1 MVLTGFLPS
10 FFLLLPRTA
19 HHLETVDDTE
29 ERSHLRW
36 GRRRNCVAVTR
47 DETNR
52 PERASFLFFVFFA
65 WTRSP
70 VLNDSFLFVCFFLRF
85 SPARTE
91 STGCQ
96 PRFYLV
102 FHFACS
108 IKRASG
114 LGSFQ
119 QLETSRTKF
128 VPSFSYCLPGS
139 LFAHTDAPTPA
150 VADDKVFTEFNRF
163 VRRNG
168 RVNTDSEIVAAD
180 STRSL
185 AAESTRHLIPMK
197 NQDDQSFHLA
207 VVFFVSWFHLDP
219 LRWFHTSLVWLYLE
233 STNPIT
239 FNWVY
244 LVLPGFQRD
253 GRTEQVQWALPSFTR
268 FHSSFVWLYWET
280 WSPPIQSRLTEF
292 T

>member
-1 MVLTGFLPS
+1 MRCGNS
-10 FFLLLPRTA
+10 
-19 HHLETVDDTE
+19 
-29 ERSHLRW
+29 
-36 GRRRNCVAVTR
+36 RRNKQTR
-47 DETNR
+47 TR
-52 PERASFLFFVFFA
+52 FVFVLFFFC
-65 WTRSP
+65 
-70 VLNDSFLFVCFFLRF
+70 LDSFTGSQRFFFVCFFLRF

-207 VVFFVSWFHLDP
+207 VVFFVS
-219 LRWFHTSLVWLYLE
+219 
-233 STNPIT
+233 
-239 FNWVY
+239 
-244 LVLPGFQRD
+244 
-253 GRTEQVQWALPSFTR
+253 
-268 FHSSFVWLYWET
+268 
-280 WSPPIQSRLTEF
+280 
-292 T
+292 